1 MKNKIR
7 IIEIAISIIFTDG
20 ILGLDLMIEYVFGL
34 AVRVL
39 LTDDDGKI
47 LIIKRST
54 DSKTNPGK
62 WELPG
67 GKVDQGESFDH
78 ALIREV
84 YEETNLNI
92 SLDHVA
98 GVCEQNLPL
107 IRAVH
112 IVMWGKTIDGELNL
126 SDEHEGYAWVFFD
139 DLSDYELTDW
149 LYDFV
154 GQKAVSSEEA
164 DEDKDKI
171 SSTDALRPLI
181 NPIKTSVSKILGKK

>member
-1 MKNKIR
+1 
-7 IIEIAISIIFTDG
+7 
-20 ILGLDLMIEYVFGL
+20 MIEYVFGL

-39 LTDDDGKI
+39 LTDENGKI

-67 GKVDQGESFDH
+67 GKVDQGESFDQ

-84 YEETNLNI
+84 CEETNLKVA
-92 SLDHVA
+92 LDHVV

-112 IVMWGKTIDGELNL
+112 IIMSGKIVEGELNL
-126 SDEHEGYAWVFFD
+126 SGGHGGYAWVFFD
-139 DLSDYELTDW
+139 DLSDYELADW
-149 LYDFV
+149 LNDFV
-154 GQKAVSSEEA
+154 ANQKCTGNNSKEGN
-164 DEDKDKI
+164 EDKPTTKE
-171 SSTDALRPLI
+171 ALKPWL
-181 NPIKTSVSKILGKK
+181 NPIRNSMDKMLGKK